1 MVWHSFSQC
10 KAWIGQTGQTSRFLL
25 FVYFIGGVDIALSG
39 LSMAMLQAN
48 SPCYFELIFSSLLA
62 TLSLCCTI
70 SIHVK
75 PILLGLLVLY
85 GQCCGNVGPLLG
97 LCQIYIWQLG
107 RFYDLSSNRL
117 KSRTKSKHATRP
129 SQNLQ
134 CLQLLLIYACAQKK
148 PLGTFGAGGFPWKMW
163 VFIAVPFSRIIHG
176 YLPFFFN
183 GEYCSQPTGRM
194 FRWT

>member
-1 MVWHSFSQC
+1 
-10 KAWIGQTGQTSRFLL
+10 
-25 FVYFIGGVDIALSG
+25 
-39 LSMAMLQAN
+39 MLQAN

-75 PILLGLLVLY
+75 PILLGLLFLY

-97 LCQIYIWQLG
+97 LCQTYIWQLG

-148 PLGTFGAGGFPWKMW
+148 TSRHLWCGRISLKNVGIHCRTIFQDYPW
-163 VFIAVPFSRIIHG
+163 VPSIF
-176 YLPFFFN
+176 L
-183 GEYCSQPTGRM
+183 
-194 FRWT
+194 